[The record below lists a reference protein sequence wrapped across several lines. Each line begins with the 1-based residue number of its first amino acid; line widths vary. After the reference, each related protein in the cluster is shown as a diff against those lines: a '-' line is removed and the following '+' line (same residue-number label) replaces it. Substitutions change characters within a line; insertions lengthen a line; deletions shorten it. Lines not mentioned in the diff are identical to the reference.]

1 MNAFGL
7 SCLKY
12 SLGPLLWLQ
21 GQHVRKR
28 TPVLPEPGGDRTG
41 QTGRGPA
48 LRLLILG
55 DSSAAGVG
63 VAIQKHGL
71 LGHILQDLSPDY
83 LIDYE
88 LRARTGAKTRDALND
103 LQQAIDIDWP
113 THRQF
118 DVVVTALGVNDV
130 TGQLSLKKWRKQ
142 QQSLIET
149 VHKHLQP
156 QLMIVSGLPPMHRFP
171 ALPVPLRSYLG
182 AWARLFNHNLHQ
194 LSSQYTNTTFIAVS
208 DLPQPLDVAS
218 DGFHPG
224 PETYQKWGQAA
235 AGLIKSSA

>member
-12 SLGPLLWLQ
+12 TLGPLLWLQ
-21 GQHVRKR
+21 GRDVRKR
-28 TPVLPEPGGDRTG
+28 TPVLPEPYGDRTG
-41 QTGRGPA
+41 QTGRGQA

-63 VAIQKHGL
+63 VADQQAGL
-71 LGHILQDLSPDY
+71 LGHILQALSPHY
-83 LIDYE
+83 RVDYE

-142 QQSLIET
+142 QRTLIET
-149 VHKHLQP
+149 VHNRLQP
-156 QLMIVSGLPPMHRFP
+156 QLMIVSGLPPMHLFP

-182 AWARLFNHNLHQ
+182 AWAHLFNQNLQQ
-194 LSSQYTNTTFIAVS
+194 LSSQYTNTSFIAVS

-224 PETYQKWGQAA
+224 PATYQRWGQAVA
-235 AGLIKSSA
+235 ELIKH

>member
-1 MNAFGL
+1 MKALGL
-7 SCLKY
+7 SCMKY
-12 SLGPLLWLQ
+12 SLGPLLRLQ

-28 TPVLPEPGGDRTG
+28 TPTLPEPSGDRTG
-41 QTGRGPA
+41 QVGRGQQ

-63 VAIQKHGL
+63 VADQQAGL
-71 LGHILQDLSPDY
+71 LGHILQALKPEY
-83 LIDYE
+83 KIDYE
-88 LRARTGAKTRDALND
+88 LRAYTGAKTRDCLADLNH
-103 LQQAIDIDWP
+103 AINNEW
-113 THRQF
+113 HSNGLF

-142 QQSLIET
+142 QRSLIEM
-149 VHKHLQP
+149 VHNRLQP
-156 QLMIVSGLPPMHRFP
+156 QVLIVSGLPPMHRFP

-182 AWARLFNHNLHQ
+182 AWARLFNQNLQQ
-194 LSSQYTNTTFIAVS
+194 LSSQYTNTTYIAVS

-224 PETYQKWGQAA
+224 PITYQRWGQAVA
-235 AGLIKSSA
+235 ELIKHR